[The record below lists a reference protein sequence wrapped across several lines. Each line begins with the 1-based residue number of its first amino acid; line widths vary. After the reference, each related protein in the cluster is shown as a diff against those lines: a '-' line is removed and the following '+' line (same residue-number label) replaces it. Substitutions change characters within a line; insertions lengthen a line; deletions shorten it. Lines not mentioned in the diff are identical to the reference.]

1 MPLSN
6 ASRSVVQQVLS
17 AKCAKCHGRGPCV
30 KWTCEEDVS
39 RPQECAKCQGRGPSV
54 KEKKCQEA
62 AECAK
67 FQGWGPSVM
76 EKKKKLPRRRKKQTV
91 KKKKI
96 IFVKGGNSRV
106 EAGPSSRPS
115 QDSRTSQVRGRVKF
129 KLHSSN
135 TLTQHTGCE

>member
-1 MPLSN
+1 MS
-6 ASRSVVQQVLS
+6 S
-17 AKCAKCHGRGPCV
+17 GRV
-30 KWTCEEDVS
+30 RRT
-39 RPQECAKCQGRGPSV
+39 CQGRKSAPSV
-54 KEKKCQEA
+54 KAGGQV
-62 AECAK
+62 
-67 FQGWGPSVM
+67 S
-76 EKKKKLPRRRKKQTV
+76 RRRSVKRPLSAPSFKAGGQVLRRRRRNYREEEKETV